1 MNTPIETQASI
12 LAELWMDYRDEEY
25 FAEFF
30 QYADI
35 GFPLAYVISKGV
47 VKTTPEADKF
57 ISDTWEVF
65 MGLCG
70 HEEDTGFDS
79 LEDVLANTDLD
90 EDFKE

>member
-1 MNTPIETQASI
+1 MNTPIQTQAEI
-12 LAELWMDYRDEEY
+12 LAELWMDYRDEGY

-57 ISDTWEVF
+57 ISDTWE
-65 MGLCG
+65 MLLGLVAL
-70 HEEDTGFDS
+70 EDTGFEDLKEM
-79 LEDVLANTDLD
+79 LEDLDLE
-90 EDFKE
+90 ED

>member
-1 MNTPIETQASI
+1 MNTPIQTQAEI
-12 LAELWMDYRDEEY
+12 LAELWMDYRDEGY

-57 ISDTWEVF
+57 ISDTWE
-65 MGLCG
+65 MLLGLVAL
-70 HEEDTGFDS
+70 EDTGFEDLKEM
-79 LEDVLANTDLD
+79 LEDLDL
-90 EDFKE
+90 EEE